1 MQAAE
6 GGERVGVGGQVDV
19 VPRQSLLLPS
29 SAIKKIANF
38 ILLVSLRYPSLS
50 PI

>member
-19 VPRQSLLLPS
+19 VPRQSLLLLPS
-29 SAIKKIANF
+29 KTSFKM
-38 ILLVSLRYPSLS
+38 
-50 PI
+50 